1 MRVNMNLIISNNK
14 LDVNAMVYLLLSWLG
29 GNRSAVVW
37 TLKRSNKK
45 QMWSYISLSNNVYI
59 WCEFI
64 VPLFR
69 LKFIIKTQK
78 GNFPKKYNK
87 SCAFTKRL
95 RQIMQTPG
103 MLHLLSD
110 LIVLFNYLLAIGM
123 ISTTPLLILI
133 HFYSLLPQLH
143 SNRINLVKFPISASP
158 SSLIAV
164 KLSIYLP
171 CSSSGK
177 WRNFP
182 CSNHHP
188 CIFLRNSS
196 RTFPLTPSK
205 LFKSQNQPR
214 ICATNKS
221 FVRPEFGD
229 PCCN

>member
-1 MRVNMNLIISNNK
+1 
-14 LDVNAMVYLLLSWLG
+14 MVYLLSSWLG
-29 GNRSAVVW
+29 GNRS
-37 TLKRSNKK
+37 LKRSNEK

-59 WCEFI
+59 WSKFI

-78 GNFPKKYNK
+78 DNFSKKYNK

-103 MLHLLSD
+103 MFHLLSD

-133 HFYSLLPQLH
+133 HFYSLVPQLH
-143 SNRINLVKFPISASP
+143 SNRINLVKFPIS
-158 SSLIAV
+158 AV